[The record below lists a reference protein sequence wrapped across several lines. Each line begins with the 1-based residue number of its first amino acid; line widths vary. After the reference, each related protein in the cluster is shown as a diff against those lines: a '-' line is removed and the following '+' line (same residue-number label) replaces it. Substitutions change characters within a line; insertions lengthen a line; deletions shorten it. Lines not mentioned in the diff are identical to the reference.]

1 MKIALAQLN
10 FHVGNFELNTAKI
23 LEHIEKAKV
32 EGVDLIVFSEL
43 SVCGYPPYDL
53 LEQRDFVY
61 SCINAVNDI
70 ATHCSGIA
78 AIVGA
83 PSLNS
88 NPSGKQ
94 LFNSAYFLSNEKI
107 QQIVNKS
114 LLPTYDVFDEYR
126 HFEPNRQFNIVNYLG
141 KKIAIT
147 ICEDLWDDQP
157 TENSFGRTRLY
168 TRSPMEELSKFSP
181 DLVVNIS
188 ASPFASKKSL
198 IKKSLF
204 TGHAKRH
211 HVPLFY
217 VNQIGANT
225 ELIFDGGSMVVNPSG
240 NIIDT
245 LSLFKED
252 FKIYDLDSAKQ
263 DVSEDKAADIQE
275 IEKIHSALILGIR
288 DYFSKMGFKRALLG
302 LSGGIDSAIVAV
314 LATEALGSENVRVLL
329 MPSKYSSDHSV
340 KDAIDLADNL
350 GIQYSIVNIQPIVD
364 SFLGVLIPLF
374 ETEKLGLTEENLQA
388 RIRGTLLMAASNRF
402 GNLLLNTSNKSEAAT
417 GYGTLYGDMC
427 GALSVIGD
435 LYKTEVYDLARF
447 INRQREIIPENTISK
462 PPSAELRPDQ
472 KDSDSLPDYSVLDDI
487 LFHFIEMQQSLSELL
502 TEGKSEEASKK
513 ALRLLNINEYKRF
526 QMPPVL
532 RVSAK
537 AFGFGRRIPIVAS
550 LPR

>member
-10 FHVGNFELNTAKI
+10 FHVGNFEMNTTKI
-23 LEHIEKAKV
+23 LDHIEKAKAEDV
-32 EGVDLIVFSEL
+32 NLIVFSEL
-43 SVCGYPPYDL
+43 SVCGYSPYDL

-61 SCINAVNDI
+61 ACIKSVNDI
-70 ATHCSGIA
+70 AAHCKGIA

-83 PSLNS
+83 PSLNPA
-88 NPSGKQ
+88 PSGKQ
-94 LFNSAYFLSNEKI
+94 LYNSAYFLADSKI
-107 QQIVNKS
+107 QQIINKS

-126 HFEPNRQFNIVNYLG
+126 HFEPNQQFNIVNYQG

-181 DLVVNIS
+181 DFVVNIS
-188 ASPFASKKSL
+188 ASPFASKKSH
-198 IKKSLF
+198 IKKALF
-204 TGHAKRH
+204 SGHAQRH
-211 HVPLFY
+211 HIPLFD
-217 VNQIGANT
+217 VNQVGANT
-225 ELIFDGGSMVVNPSG
+225 ELIFDGGSMVVNSLG

-252 FKIYDLDSAKQ
+252 FKIYELDAVLQ
-263 DVSEDKAADIQE
+263 DFSNNEIADIQE
-275 IEKIHSALILGIR
+275 IEKIHDALVLGIR

-314 LATEALGSENVRVLL
+314 LAAEALGAENVRVLL
-329 MPSKYSSDHSV
+329 MPSKYSSDHSI
-340 KDAIDLADNL
+340 KDAVDLANHLD
-350 GIQYSIVNIQPIVD
+350 IQYNIVNVQPIID
-364 SFLGVLIPLF
+364 SFLGVLVPLF
-374 ETEKLGLTEENLQA
+374 ETDSLGLTEENLQA

-502 TEGKSEEASKK
+502 TDEKPEEASKK